1 MTNPRHP
8 TSPALVPV
16 LVLVPGVPTKDRFM
30 MLRHLLKTAAILLLE
45 EAHLLLLN
53 GALVLA
59 LLLTATPLNIL
70 TA

>member
-1 MTNPRHP
+1 
-8 TSPALVPV
+8 
-16 LVLVPGVPTKDRFM
+16 
-30 MLRHLLKTAAILLLE
+30 MLAQLLD

-59 LLLTATPLNIL
+59 LLLAVTPLNIL

>member
-1 MTNPRHP
+1 M
-8 TSPALVPV
+8 
-16 LVLVPGVPTKDRFM
+16 K
-30 MLRHLLKTAAILLLE
+30 HLLD

-59 LLLTATPLNIL
+59 LLLAVTPLNIL

>member
-1 MTNPRHP
+1 
-8 TSPALVPV
+8 
-16 LVLVPGVPTKDRFM
+16 
-30 MLRHLLKTAAILLLE
+30 MLRALTD

-59 LLLTATPLNIL
+59 LLLAVTPPSIL